1 MKSMKL
7 KTTGFKIFSNGK
19 YFTSNATCFKVGS
32 RKLKIGNAFTIIE
45 LLACQGVA
53 RRAKRSINFT
63 LIELLV
69 VIAIIAILAAMLLPA
84 LQNAKEKAR
93 QILCVSNMRQ
103 MGLAAM
109 EYVYDNNGGF
119 MPSTNAA
126 IPTGGIAQYWLLADY
141 LNIIDPSA
149 KFQTKAWTLSD
160 SVYWCPSASEK
171 DRAKHNLN
179 GTVHYYLISSY
190 GYNIRT
196 STNSGSKPP
205 RNILEFSNPEKSV
218 LFYEYRILE
227 LYEGGTFLM
236 NPWSSSAL
244 HTPWWDQWV
253 ITKPAHKNPSLNNFA
268 FMDGHAEGVKTRANA
283 AQYNSKDMRWD
294 P

>member
-1 MKSMKL
+1 MKSVKL
-7 KTTGFKIFSNGK
+7 KNTGCKIFSYGK

-32 RKLKIGNAFTIIE
+32 RKLEIGN
-45 LLACQGVA
+45 
-53 RRAKRSINFT
+53 RFT

-84 LQNAKEKAR
+84 LQNAKEKSR

-109 EYVYDNNGGF
+109 EYVYDNNGF
-119 MPSTNAA
+119 LMSAVTAA
-126 IPTGGIAQYWLLADY
+126 APTGGIGQYWQLADY
-141 LNIIDPSA
+141 LNISDPSG
-149 KFQTKAWTLSD
+149 KFQTKAWTYSD
-160 SVYWCPSASEK
+160 SVYWCPSATES

-190 GYNIRT
+190 GYNIRVFI
-196 STNSGSKPP
+196 NSGNKPP
-205 RNILEFSNPEKSV
+205 KNILEFTKPEKSV

-227 LYEGGTFLM
+227 PYEGGTFLM
-236 NPWSSSAL
+236 PPWGSSAL

-253 ITKPAHKNPSLNNFA
+253 ITKPAHKNPCLNNFA

-283 AQYNSKDMRWD
+283 AQYNSTDMRWD